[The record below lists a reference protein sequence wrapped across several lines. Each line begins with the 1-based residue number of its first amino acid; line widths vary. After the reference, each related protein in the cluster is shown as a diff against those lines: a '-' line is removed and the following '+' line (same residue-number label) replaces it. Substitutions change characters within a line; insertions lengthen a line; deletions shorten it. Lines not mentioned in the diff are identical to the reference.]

1 MALVRKMSEIKKEN
15 FKRIAEARTNRIIEM
30 ISKLSNL
37 KNSSFYE
44 YSNDEVISIF
54 DAIQDEL
61 DKQKSN
67 FLNKDK
73 KEKKRFEL

>member
-1 MALVRKMSEIKKEN
+1 MSEIKKEN

-73 KEKKRFEL
+73 KEK

>member
-1 MALVRKMSEIKKEN
+1 MSEIKKEN